1 MAQKYKVF
9 LENNYVLFTDQ
20 DHQLPH
26 WVGLPPPS
34 YERLSKA
41 FESESCVQ
49 VIAHDPIAAMQL
61 FFEAFKPVRTA
72 GALVQKINEDAYL
85 WMRRLGHL
93 DLPKGKIEKGETEL
107 AAAIREVK
115 EETGLSGLLTFE
127 GILGQTYH
135 VYEMKGKSYWKENHW
150 FAFQYEGQDSVVP
163 QTEEGIEAV
172 FWLQK
177 KDWYSRLN
185 ESYAGLKALLEGT
198 C

>member
-9 LENNYVLFTDQ
+9 LENNYILFTDQ

-26 WVGLPPPS
+26 WVGLPPQS
-34 YERLSKA
+34 YQMLSEA
-41 FESESCVQ
+41 FKGESCIQ
-49 VIAHDPIAAMQL
+49 VIADDPQAAMHH
-61 FFEAFKPVRTA
+61 FFEAFKQVRTA
-72 GALVQKINEDAYL
+72 GALVQKMNEDAYL
-85 WMRRLGHL
+85 WIHRFGHL
-93 DLPKGKIEKGETEL
+93 DLPKGKIEKGETVL

-150 FAFQYEGQDSVVP
+150 FAFQYEGQDSLVP
-163 QTEEGIEAV
+163 QIEEGIEAV

-177 KDWYSRLN
+177 KDWNARLN
-185 ESYAGLKALLEGT
+185 ESYAGLKSLLEST

>member
-26 WVGLPPPS
+26 WVGLPPIS
-34 YERLSKA
+34 YKLLSKA
-41 FESESCVQ
+41 LESESCVQ
-49 VIAHDPIAAMQL
+49 VIAHDPKVAMQH
-61 FFEAFKPVRTA
+61 FFAAFKQVRTA
-72 GALVQKINEDAYL
+72 GALVQKRNEDAYL
-85 WMRRLGHL
+85 WMHRFGHL
-93 DLPKGKIEKGETEL
+93 DLPKGKIEKGETAL

-127 GILGQTYH
+127 GILGRTYH
-135 VYEMKGKSYWKENHW
+135 VYEMKGKSYWKENHLS
-150 FAFQYEGQDSVVP
+150 AFQYEGQDSVVP

-177 KDWYSRLN
+177 KDWYARLN
-185 ESYAGLKALLEGT
+185 ESYASLKALLEGT